1 MKMRLTRST
10 ASTTALLA
18 LPLMLAVSLSAQ
30 AATITASAF
39 AAQAIPSA
47 PVDASLNLVNG
58 DFTILANPGAGP
70 GHVTG
75 DGVDETTRW
84 TFDFSSH
91 PEYAAALADGHIVEA
106 RLTFRLSTQFFV
118 AGAGP
123 WTDIAF
129 ATDGTSSVFPGWNIP
144 SFLTGT
150 PGTWEMGTI
159 TTDLIGNVGVNG
171 TELFNFMASRGGQ
184 LPFQYADDA
193 VVGFAQ
199 LTLVTAPVP
208 EPAAWMMLSL
218 GLLPLAWRKGAA
230 KAG

>member
-1 MKMRLTRST
+1 MKTRPTRSS
-10 ASTTALLA
+10 ASAAALLA
-18 LPLMLAVSLSAQ
+18 LPLMLAASLPAQ

-58 DFTILANPGAGP
+58 DFTILANPAAGV

-91 PEYAAALADGHIVEA
+91 PEYAAALADGHIVQA
-106 RLTFRLSTQFFV
+106 RLTFRLATQFFV

-144 SFLTGT
+144 SFLSGT
-150 PGTWEMGTI
+150 LGTWEMGTI

-218 GLLPLAWRKGAA
+218 GLLPLAWRKRGG

>member
-1 MKMRLTRST
+1 MKTRST
-10 ASTTALLA
+10 RSSASAAALLA
-18 LPLMLAVSLSAQ
+18 LPLMLAASLPAQ

-91 PEYAAALADGHIVEA
+91 PEYAAALADGHIVQA
-106 RLTFRLSTQFFV
+106 RLTFRLATQFFV

-144 SFLTGT
+144 SFLSGT
-150 PGTWEMGTI
+150 LGTWEMGTI

-218 GLLPLAWRKGAA
+218 GLLPLAWRKGGA